1 MKKSIAAIISSL
13 LTAATIA
20 TTASAGTLVYGGSVV
35 TNAEPIQV
43 IANNGFQNRN
53 YVSTDAETKFTYD
66 SINLNAFCIEVY
78 QNQALSAQYSASLW
92 ADGSLTQ
99 RLISRLYGSFYDANK
114 FSAAGTSALQ
124 AVIWEVVEDSTNLSF
139 TDGKFILGPGT
150 SAAVLALA
158 TQFLS
163 AIQTLPDSNAFV
175 LTRYTSPINQ
185 DLVSAIRSQVLP
197 VPVPLPASAAL
208 LGLGLF
214 GMGLFSFG
222 PLGLAS
228 LSRSNKRRFVQN
240 R

>member
-1 MKKSIAAIISSL
+1 MKKSIAAITLSL
-13 LTAATIA
+13 LAAATAATG
-20 TTASAGTLVYGGSVV
+20 TANAGTLVYGGSVV
-35 TNAEPIQV
+35 ANAEPIQV

-99 RLISRLYGSFYDANK
+99 RLISRLYGNFYDANK
-114 FSAAGTSALQ
+114 LSAAGTSALQ
-124 AVIWEVVEDSTNLSF
+124 AVIWEVVEDPTNLSF

-163 AIQTLPDSNAFV
+163 AIQTLPDSSAFV

-185 DLVSAIRSQVLP
+185 DLVSAVRSQV

-214 GMGLFSFG
+214 GLGLFNRGLFS
-222 PLGLAS
+222 P
-228 LSRSNKRRFVQN
+228 SNKRRLVQK